1 MHCKL
6 SAILALAVFRYNCDG
21 SFYFYCF
28 LGTLYRFPG
37 DDRMK
42 ALHFLGIFMF
52 ALRWLQAGSVVQF
65 VAAELFFKSG
75 TILFG
80 STSGQGERF
89 QFLRQNKKND
99 KYHDRKYKHDYEM
112 A

>member
-6 SAILALAVFRYNCDG
+6 SSILALAVFTYNFDVF
-21 SFYFYCF
+21 FYFYCF
-28 LGTLYRFPG
+28 LCTLDRFPG
-37 DDRMK
+37 GDRMK

-52 ALRWLQAGSVVQF
+52 ALRWHQGESVVRF

-89 QFLRQNKKND
+89 QYLRQNKKND
-99 KYHDRKYKHDYEM
+99 
-112 A
+112 

>member
-6 SAILALAVFRYNCDG
+6 SAILALAVFTYNCDV
-21 SFYFYCF
+21 FVYFYCF
-28 LGTLYRFPG
+28 LGTLDRFPG
-37 DDRMK
+37 GDRVK

-52 ALRWLQAGSVVQF
+52 ALRLHQAESVVQF

-80 STSGQGERF
+80 STSAQGERF
-89 QFLRQNKKND
+89 QYLRQNKKND
-99 KYHDRKYKHDYEM
+99 
-112 A
+112 